1 VLGDIEDYALRFMQN
16 NQKLF
21 MFGQA
26 HKSLRCF
33 EDNSKVVA
41 MAPKYQNSRKGK
53 TVLDDDDIQIV
64 HTPTP
69 VKFPRFTKPIIC
81 VSAGS
86 AHVLALTLEQEM
98 FSWGEGSY
106 GALGF
111 GSADDVCSPKRLD
124 LYDHQNKL
132 HRVMQISCGK
142 CHSMC
147 LTSTHN
153 IFAWGEGGHGRLGH
167 NDEHGQV
174 ERYPKEI
181 YTLSQRK
188 PIFISA
194 GESHSAAITEKHK
207 LFTWGN
213 GAFGRLGHG
222 TDLKQIAPKQVE
234 SLSK

>member
-1 VLGDIEDYALRFMQN
+1 MLGDIEDYALRFMQN

-33 EDNSKVVA
+33 EDSSKVTA
-41 MAPKYQNSRKGK
+41 MEHKYQNSRKGK
-53 TVLDDDDIQIV
+53 AVLDDDDIQIV

-69 VKFPRFTKPIIC
+69 IKFPRFTKPIVC

-86 AHVLALTLEQEM
+86 AHVLALTLDQEM

-111 GSADDVCSPKRLD
+111 GSREDVCSPRRLD
-124 LYDHQNKL
+124 LYDHQKKL
-132 HRVMQISCGK
+132 HKVMQISCGK

-153 IFAWGEGGHGRLGH
+153 IFSWGEAGHGRLGH
-167 NDEHGQV
+167 NDEQ
-174 ERYPKEI
+174 
-181 YTLSQRK
+181 
-188 PIFISA
+188 
-194 GESHSAAITEKHK
+194 
-207 LFTWGN
+207 
-213 GAFGRLGHG
+213 
-222 TDLKQIAPKQVE
+222 LKDE
-234 SLSK
+234 L